1 MKAKF
6 MKKWKRFPQNYI
18 KRVKIVTKK
27 KEIKEKVKREVSE
40 KKKSLLIKI
49 VNLIEKHNTLA
60 IASLTNIPS
69 SYLQKIRKEIRG
81 NAEIIIIKKN
91 FMFKVLDKVK
101 KEKIKELKDCL
112 DESSAVIFSDMDPFE
127 LGVLL
132 SKHVL
137 NVKAKSGQ
145 ISPQDLKIESGP
157 TELMP
162 GPDISL
168 LSEAGLKTGVERGKI
183 TIKESKV
190 LVKEGE
196 RISKSIAGV
205 LSKLEIIPFK
215 VSLGIK
221 AAYDSKEDKIFK
233 GIKINPEEAIENI
246 KIGQKNALGLALKI
260 IFPTKEVIK
269 QILAKASRNANAL
282 KSKIK
287 EEAKSEGENKEGI
300 KEEEKAE

>member
-49 VNLIEKHNTLA
+49 VNLIEKHNTIA

-196 RISKSIAGV
+196 RISKGIAGV